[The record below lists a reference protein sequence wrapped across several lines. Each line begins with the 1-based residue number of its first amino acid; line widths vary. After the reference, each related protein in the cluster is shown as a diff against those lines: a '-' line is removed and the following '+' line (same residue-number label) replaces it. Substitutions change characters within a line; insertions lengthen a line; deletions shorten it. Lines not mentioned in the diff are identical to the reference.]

1 MHASSLTSL
10 IAPNSIPNLAEKH
23 TTFLNSPISYIRT
36 ALLDQRYVP
45 VSPSLSSDHRHVCM
59 LDAPLDTAEF
69 IILVKSMQ
77 DLLVH
82 ETTKEK
88 KKKH

>member
-1 MHASSLTSL
+1 MHASPLTSL

-23 TTFLNSPISYIRT
+23 TTFLNSPILYPNRPARSKI
-36 ALLDQRYVP
+36 P

>member
-1 MHASSLTSL
+1 
-10 IAPNSIPNLAEKH
+10 
-23 TTFLNSPISYIRT
+23 
-36 ALLDQRYVP
+36 
-45 VSPSLSSDHRHVCM
+45 M

-88 KKKH
+88 KKKTLEDLMLVQLHVICMFRRKLDEANALRR

>member
-1 MHASSLTSL
+1 
-10 IAPNSIPNLAEKH
+10 
-23 TTFLNSPISYIRT
+23 
-36 ALLDQRYVP
+36 
-45 VSPSLSSDHRHVCM
+45 M
-59 LDAPLDTAEF
+59 LDAPLDTAEL

>member
-1 MHASSLTSL
+1 
-10 IAPNSIPNLAEKH
+10 
-23 TTFLNSPISYIRT
+23 
-36 ALLDQRYVP
+36 
-45 VSPSLSSDHRHVCM
+45 M

-88 KKKH
+88 KKTLEDLMLVQSHVICMFRRKLDEANALRR